1 MDRYD
6 DDTDDSISLQITYYA
21 EDFDNNSERVS
32 KIISEIFQNSY
43 TFHIIQFIRW
53 NLAMTKL
60 TLVCMCNL
68 LLIFFSFI
76 LSLRLDMMG

>member
-43 TFHIIQFIRW
+43 AFHIIQFIR
-53 NLAMTKL
+53 
-60 TLVCMCNL
+60 
-68 LLIFFSFI
+68 
-76 LSLRLDMMG
+76 